1 MKIGTVKEI
10 KTHEYRVGL
19 TPACVKAYIA
29 RGHAVFVE
37 KGAGD
42 NTGYSDD
49 EYTAAG
55 ATVMEDKRKLFDT
68 CDMIVKVKEPL
79 PEEYELFHE
88 GQILYTYLHLAASQE
103 LTEGLLKRKVKAI
116 AYETIEAADGSLPC
130 LKPMSEIAGRLSVQE
145 GAKYLEK
152 PFGGRGILLGGVPGI
167 RRGKVAIIGGGIS
180 GTNACKMAVGIGADV
195 TILDIDANRLAY
207 LDDIFGTKITT
218 LYSND
223 ANIEYVLRQS
233 DLVIGAV
240 LIPGAK
246 APHLL
251 KKSHLSM
258 MKKGAVIV
266 DISVDQGG
274 CVETTRPTTHDNP
287 VYIVD
292 DIVHYCVANMP
303 GAVALSST
311 LALTGTTLRY
321 GLELAK
327 HGFEK
332 ACQLSPGLAAGANLY
347 MGHCVYENVAN
358 SLDIEYTPLESIL
371 ELCPLGV

>member
-1 MKIGTVKEI
+1 MKIGTIKEI

-19 TPACVKAYIA
+19 TPACVKAYQS
-29 RGHAVFVE
+29 RGHQIFVE
-37 KGAGD
+37 KGAGE
-42 NTGYSDD
+42 NTGFKDS
-49 EYTAAG
+49 EYIAAG
-55 ATVMEDKRKLFDT
+55 ATIRDDRQEIFDE
-68 CDMIVKVKEPL
+68 CGMIVKVKEPL
-79 PEEYELFHE
+79 PEEYDLFHE
-88 GQILYTYLHLAASQE
+88 GLILYTYLHLAADKV
-103 LTEGLLKRKVKAI
+103 LTESLMSQKIKAI
-116 AYETIEAADGSLPC
+116 AYETIETEDGSLPC

-167 RRGKVAIIGGGIS
+167 RRGKIAILGGGIA

-195 TILDIDANRLAY
+195 TILDVNSNRLAY
-207 LDDIFGTKITT
+207 LDDIFGTQITT

-223 ANIEYVLRQS
+223 ANIESVLRQS

-240 LIPGAK
+240 LIHGAK
-246 APHLL
+246 APHLVKRELL
-251 KKSHLSM
+251 KM
-258 MKKGAVIV
+258 MKKGAVLV

-274 CVETTRPTTHDNP
+274 CIETTKPTKHDDP

-321 GLELAK
+321 GLMLAEY
-327 HGFEK
+327 GFEK
-332 ACQLSPGLAAGANLY
+332 ACLKSKELALGANLY
-347 MGHCVYENVAN
+347 MGKCVYENVAK
-358 SLDIEYTPLESIL
+358 SLDIEYTSLESAL
-371 ELCPLGV
+371 A

>member
-1 MKIGTVKEI
+1 MRIGTVKEI

-19 TPACVKAYIA
+19 TPACVKAYCS
-29 RGHAVFVE
+29 RGHEVVVE
-37 KGAGD
+37 KGAGE
-42 NTGYSDD
+42 NTGFGDS
-49 EYTAAG
+49 EYITAG
-55 ATVMEDKRKLFDT
+55 AVIVENKQDIFDK

-79 PEEYELFHE
+79 PQEYDLFHE
-88 GQILYTYLHLAASQE
+88 GQILYTYLHLAAAKE
-103 LTEGLLKRKVKAI
+103 LTQALLDKKIKAI
-116 AYETIEAADGSLPC
+116 AYETIETDDGLLPC

-167 RRGKVAIIGGGIS
+167 KRGKVAIIGGGVS
-180 GTNACKMAVGIGADV
+180 GTNACKMAIGIGADV
-195 TILDIDANRLAY
+195 TILDVDSNRLAY

-223 ANIEYVLRQS
+223 ANIEYVLQHS
-233 DLVIGAV
+233 DLVIAAV
-240 LIPGAK
+240 LIHGAK
-246 APHLL
+246 APHLI
-251 KKSHLSM
+251 KRSHLST

-274 CVETTRPTTHDNP
+274 CTETTRPTTHDKP

-292 DIVHYCVANMP
+292 GVVHYCVANMP

-321 GLELAK
+321 GLMIAE

-332 ACQLSPGLAAGANLY
+332 ACKNSKELSLGANLY
-347 MGHCVYENVAN
+347 MGKCVYENVAK
-358 SLDIEYTPLESIL
+358 SLDIDYTRLETIL
-371 ELCPLGV
+371 E